1 MWQYRNDACSNG
13 HSKSKRCHYAL
24 MAIIVRICHKLP
36 HLVGNVGCKLQKNQN
51 NKIVSSGWVV
61 DIKKWF
67 ERWYVE
73 GLFELSSDVMNYVVI
88 GERLAEPLE
97 GIIGKML
104 KRQN

>member
-1 MWQYRNDACSNG
+1 MLLETCVQSVEILAVQGLHRYIKKAKNMPNCR
-13 HSKSKRCHYAL
+13 
-24 MAIIVRICHKLP
+24 LP